1 MNLNFIEKMFKLT
14 NRKEDNMIE
23 TKYIVV
29 KTNNGNY
36 SNVENNQTF
45 EDYHI
50 AMQYRDKKRE
60 IEMIEKSGYYFNVA
74 SFNIIKKNDVKIK

>member
-23 TKYIVV
+23 TKNIVV

-60 IEMIEKSGYYFNVA
+60 IETIEKSGYYFNVA
-74 SFNIIKKNDVKIK
+74 SFNIIKKGK

>member
-45 EDYHI
+45 DDYHI
-50 AMQYRDKKRE
+50 AMEYRDKKRE

>member
-1 MNLNFIEKMFKLT
+1 MYKIT
-14 NRKEDNMIE
+14 NIKENKMIE

-45 EDYHI
+45 DSYHI
-50 AMQYRDKKRE
+50 AMEYRDKKRE
-60 IEMIEKSGYYFNVA
+60 IEAIEKSGYYFNVA

>member
-45 EDYHI
+45 EDYHV

>member
-45 EDYHI
+45 DDYHV

-60 IEMIEKSGYYFNVA
+60 IEAIEKSGYYFNVA

>member
-14 NRKEDNMIE
+14 NRKEDKMIE

-45 EDYHI
+45 DSYHI
-50 AMQYRDKKRE
+50 AMEYRDKKRE
-60 IEMIEKSGYYFNVA
+60 IEAIEKSGYYFNVA
-74 SFNIIKKNDVKIK
+74 SFNIIKKNDVKTK

>member
-45 EDYHI
+45 DSYHI
-50 AMQYRDKKRE
+50 AMEYRDKKRE
-60 IEMIEKSGYYFNVA
+60 IETIEKSGYYFNVA

>member
-60 IEMIEKSGYYFNVA
+60 IEIIEKSGYYFNVA

>member
-1 MNLNFIEKMFKLT
+1 MNLNFTEKMFKLT

-50 AMQYRDKKRE
+50 AIQYRDKKRE

>member
-1 MNLNFIEKMFKLT
+1 MSLNFIEEMFKLT

-60 IEMIEKSGYYFNVA
+60 IETIEKSGYYFNVA
-74 SFNIIKKNDVKIK
+74 SFNIIKKNDVKTK

>member
-14 NRKEDNMIE
+14 NRKEEKMIE

-45 EDYHI
+45 DSYHI
-50 AMQYRDKKRE
+50 AMEYRDKKRE

-74 SFNIIKKNDVKIK
+74 SFNIIKKNDVKTK

>member
-1 MNLNFIEKMFKLT
+1 MYKIT
-14 NRKEDNMIE
+14 NIKENKMIE

-45 EDYHI
+45 DSYHI
-50 AMQYRDKKRE
+50 AMEYRDKKRE
-60 IEMIEKSGYYFNVA
+60 IEAIEKSGYYFNVA
-74 SFNIIKKNDVKIK
+74 SFNIIKKNDVKTK

>member
-60 IEMIEKSGYYFNVA
+60 IEI
-74 SFNIIKKNDVKIK
+74 

>member
-45 EDYHI
+45 DSYHI
-50 AMQYRDKKRE
+50 AMEYRDKKRE
-60 IEMIEKSGYYFNVA
+60 IEAIEKSGYYFNVA
-74 SFNIIKKNDVKIK
+74 SFNIIKKNDVKTK

>member
-45 EDYHI
+45 ESYHI
-50 AMQYRDKKRE
+50 AMEYRDKKRE
-60 IEMIEKSGYYFNVA
+60 IETIEKSGYYFNVA
-74 SFNIIKKNDVKIK
+74 SFNIIKKDDVKIK

>member
-1 MNLNFIEKMFKLT
+1 MNLNFTEKMFKLT

-45 EDYHI
+45 DSYHI
-50 AMQYRDKKRE
+50 AMEYRDKKRE
-60 IEMIEKSGYYFNVA
+60 IETIEKSGYYFNVA

>member
-74 SFNIIKKNDVKIK
+74 SFNIIKKVK

>member
-1 MNLNFIEKMFKLT
+1 MYKLT

-23 TKYIVV
+23 TKYVVV

-45 EDYHI
+45 DDYHV

-60 IEMIEKSGYYFNVA
+60 IEAIEKSGYYFNVA

>member
-14 NRKEDNMIE
+14 NRKEDKMIE

-29 KTNNGNY
+29 KTNNSNY

-45 EDYHI
+45 DSYHI
-50 AMQYRDKKRE
+50 AMEYRDKKRE
-60 IEMIEKSGYYFNVA
+60 IEIIEKSGYYFNVA
-74 SFNIIKKNDVKIK
+74 SFNIIKKGK

>member
-1 MNLNFIEKMFKLT
+1 MYKIT
-14 NRKEDNMIE
+14 NIKENKMIE

-45 EDYHI
+45 DSYHI
-50 AMQYRDKKRE
+50 AMEYRDKKRE

>member
-1 MNLNFIEKMFKLT
+1 MNLNFTEEMYKIT

-60 IEMIEKSGYYFNVA
+60 IEIIEKSGYYFNVA
-74 SFNIIKKNDVKIK
+74 SFNIIKKGK

>member
-1 MNLNFIEKMFKLT
+1 MNLNFTEKMFKLT

-60 IEMIEKSGYYFNVA
+60 IETIEKSGYYFNVA

>member
-1 MNLNFIEKMFKLT
+1 MFKLT
-14 NRKEDNMIE
+14 NRKEEKMIE

-45 EDYHI
+45 DSYHI
-50 AMQYRDKKRE
+50 AMEYRDKKRE

-74 SFNIIKKNDVKIK
+74 SFNIIKKDDVKIK

>member
-14 NRKEDNMIE
+14 NRKEEKKIE

-45 EDYHI
+45 DSYHI
-50 AMQYRDKKRE
+50 AMEYRDKKRE

-74 SFNIIKKNDVKIK
+74 SFNIIKKGK

>member
-1 MNLNFIEKMFKLT
+1 MFKLT

>member
-1 MNLNFIEKMFKLT
+1 MFKLT

-45 EDYHI
+45 DSYHI
-50 AMQYRDKKRE
+50 AMEYRDKKRE

>member
-45 EDYHI
+45 DSYHI
-50 AMQYRDKKRE
+50 AMEYRDKKRE

-74 SFNIIKKNDVKIK
+74 SFNIIKKK

>member
-74 SFNIIKKNDVKIK
+74 SFNIIKKDDVKIK

>member
-14 NRKEDNMIE
+14 NRKEDNMTE

>member
-23 TKYIVV
+23 TKYVVV

-45 EDYHI
+45 DDYHV

-60 IEMIEKSGYYFNVA
+60 IEAIEKSGYYFNVA

>member
-1 MNLNFIEKMFKLT
+1 MFKLT

-45 EDYHI
+45 EDYHV

>member
-1 MNLNFIEKMFKLT
+1 
-14 NRKEDNMIE
+14 MIE

-45 EDYHI
+45 EYYHI

-60 IEMIEKSGYYFNVA
+60 IEYSSNERYGLKTVTSHLHRLLE
-74 SFNIIKKNDVKIK
+74 IIP

>member
-1 MNLNFIEKMFKLT
+1 MNLNFTEKMFKLT

-74 SFNIIKKNDVKIK
+74 SFNIIKKNDVKTK